1 MIYTKTRMRICIAL
15 LVANVVFIW
24 GNSLLPA
31 QTSEAF
37 SQWVSEL
44 LSAIFGESGGEE
56 QTGTGLLRK
65 LAHFFEF
72 CTLGGLLCWLIGMF
86 QKPKLLSLLC
96 GFSVACTDEFIQCF
110 VPERGPAVKDV
121 LIDTAGV
128 AAGIGILVLGYAIYK
143 KIKNNN
149 HLEETTL

>member
-1 MIYTKTRMRICIAL
+1 MIYTKTRIRICTAL
-15 LVANVVFIW
+15 LAVNLVFIW
-24 GNSLLPA
+24 GNSMLPA
-31 QTSEAF
+31 QVSQAF
-37 SQWVSEL
+37 SQWVGQL
-44 LSAIFGESGGEE
+44 LSAIFGQVGGEE

-72 CTLGGLLCWLIGMF
+72 CTLGGLLCWLMEMF

-128 AAGIGILVLGYAIYK
+128 AAGIGILALGYAIYK
-143 KIKNNN
+143 KRKNNN
-149 HLEETTL
+149 LEETKL